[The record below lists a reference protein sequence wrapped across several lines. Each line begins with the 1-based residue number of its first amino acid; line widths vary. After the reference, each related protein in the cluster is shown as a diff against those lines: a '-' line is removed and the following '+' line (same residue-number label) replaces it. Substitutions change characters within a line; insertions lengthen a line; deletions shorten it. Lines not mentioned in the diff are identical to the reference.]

1 MAAEEEKGMRAP
13 HNQHDSNFC
22 VIIFAFFFQFNRP
35 LMKVHLCGKQRKGF
49 MKMLVNT
56 EIISSLHWFFKFL
69 TAHTHQPQG
78 KLTVPHHPY
87 RFSTF
92 DPDPT
97 QFSKVGP
104 REIQKLVLRLLF
116 SLQLSENVNFC
127 LYNAIIYAQ
136 QGNIIKSEKIRQTQ
150 IKISSMDKKK
160 LI

>member
-1 MAAEEEKGMRAP
+1 
-13 HNQHDSNFC
+13 
-22 VIIFAFFFQFNRP
+22 
-35 LMKVHLCGKQRKGF
+35 
-49 MKMLVNT
+49 MLVNT

-87 RFSTF
+87 HFSTF

-97 QFSKVGP
+97 QFSNVGP

-116 SLQLSENVNFC
+116 SLLLSENANFC

-136 QGNIIKSEKIRQTQ
+136 QGNIIKKWENQTNTDQNKFNGQQKIDLKAKFVEETF
-150 IKISSMDKKK
+150 KKTM
-160 LI
+160 LLVFQYQ